1 VRNDKTWFDSGD
13 TCILFRVGQTQASE
27 NMPAFSIKT
36 FPYPLIKTS
45 GSEAL
50 TEFEK
55 QKSLG
60 NSVPVILGTE
70 DDIANIKGGWD
81 KWKPSDAAAIL
92 AKTESSGEPFDI
104 VAFRKKELE
113 IINIMLKA
121 QGKEEIAEDDE
132 EVMPEM
138 GDWPSQPEVMS
149 GPTVST
155 DIMTNKALPI
165 VYIALIPAR
174 NSTELPAYLNW
185 GNWNANP
192 PPEAHV
198 AMLRKWQKL
207 YGAEIVGMTS
217 DVINIRV
224 KTKPQSREEALKLA
238 SEMYHYC
245 EDIVTQGT
253 GDIAPLA
260 ATLMVSDYWF
270 FWWD

>member
-1 VRNDKTWFDSGD
+1 MTKRDLLSVILALFSGSAKAQE
-13 TCILFRVGQTQASE
+13 TE
-27 NMPAFSIKT
+27 NTPAFDIKR

-45 GSEAL
+45 GSEVL

-55 QKSLG
+55 QKLLG
-60 NSVPVILGTE
+60 HGVPVILGTE
-70 DDIANIKGGWD
+70 DDIDHIMGGWE
-81 KWKPSDAAAIL
+81 KWKPSDAAATL
-92 AKTESSGEPFDI
+92 AKAESFGVSFDI
-104 VAFRKKELE
+104 IEFRKKELE
-113 IINIMLKA
+113 ILNIKLKA

-132 EVMPEM
+132 EVMPEI

-155 DIMTNKALPI
+155 DITTNKAFPI

-207 YGAEIVGMTS
+207 YGAEIVAIS
-217 DVINIRV
+217 ADVINLRV

-238 SEMYHYC
+238 QEMYHYC

-260 ATLMVSDYWF
+260 ANLMASDYWF

>member
-1 VRNDKTWFDSGD
+1 MTKRGLLAAILALFSGSAKAQE
-13 TCILFRVGQTQASE
+13 TE
-27 NMPAFSIKT
+27 NIPAFDIKK

-55 QKSLG
+55 QKLLG
-60 NSVPVILGTE
+60 HGVPVILGAE
-70 DDIANIKGGWD
+70 DDIDHIMGGWD
-81 KWKPSDAAAIL
+81 KWKPSDAAATL
-92 AKTESSGEPFDI
+92 VKAKSFGEPFDI
-104 VAFRKKELE
+104 VAFRKNELE
-113 IINIMLKA
+113 KLNIMLKA
-121 QGKEEIAEDDE
+121 QGKEEIAEDNE
-132 EVMPEM
+132 ESMPEI

-149 GPTVST
+149 GPTVSI
-155 DIMTNKALPI
+155 DIITKKALPI
-165 VYIALIPAR
+165 VYIALVPAR
-174 NSTELPAYLNW
+174 DSTELPAYLNW

-192 PPEAHV
+192 PPETHV

-207 YGAEIVGMTS
+207 YGAEIVGMTA
-217 DVINIRV
+217 DVINVRV

-260 ATLMVSDYWF
+260 ATLMASDYWF